1 MNAVEFLKYIFL
13 YKENEPLLF
22 TQLYFWIF
30 YAIVLTVYSFIHP
43 RTSLRNGFLFLV
55 SLFFYYKTSGFFVTI
70 LLFSTITD
78 FFIGKAIYASPNK
91 LARKWWLAFS
101 MILNLGVLVFFKY
114 AYFFTESFNSILNTH
129 FQPIN
134 YFAHWSNS
142 FFGSEFEAEKIL
154 LPVGI
159 SFFTFQTMSYTIDI
173 YRDKLKPVSS
183 LVDFGFYVT
192 FFPQLVAGPIVRA
205 SEFIPQLYQQYQLTR
220 FQFGLALFWILNG
233 LLKKTLL
240 SDYIAVNFID
250 RIFAN
255 PGSYTGFENLM
266 ALYGYSLQ
274 VYADFSGYTDIA
286 IGVALL
292 LGFTLPVNFNS
303 PYKATNA
310 GDFWKRWHI
319 SLSTWLKDYLYI
331 PMGGN
336 RGGSYFTYIMLGIL
350 LLFAWMLAASWTFV
364 FASLAFI
371 GMLASIAYFVG
382 TFRSWLITNVN
393 LMMTMLIGG
402 LWHGPSWNFVIWGG
416 LNGLGIVIYKLWRKI
431 SPWENKNTWY
441 KRVWAIFL
449 TFTFISITRIWFR
462 TGSNNTWEEMNEIHN
477 VWDELFAAN
486 VMLKKILFGIDWS
499 IAPQVIAGFWNVF
512 LVMLLGFIIHW
523 LPSIT
528 KEKYRHW
535 FATRSYILQG
545 GITLAVVIIVYQ
557 VLSAGMNPFIYFQF

>member
-1 MNAVEFLKYIFL
+1 
-13 YKENEPLLF
+13 
-22 TQLYFWIF
+22 
-30 YAIVLTVYSFIHP
+30 
-43 RTSLRNGFLFLV
+43 
-55 SLFFYYKTSGFFVTI
+55 
-70 LLFSTITD
+70 
-78 FFIGKAIYASPNK
+78 
-91 LARKWWLAFS
+91 
-101 MILNLGVLVFFKY
+101 
-114 AYFFTESFNSILNTH
+114 
-129 FQPIN
+129 
-134 YFAHWSNS
+134 
-142 FFGSEFEAEKIL
+142 
-154 LPVGI
+154 
-159 SFFTFQTMSYTIDI
+159 
-173 YRDKLKPVSS
+173 
-183 LVDFGFYVT
+183 
-192 FFPQLVAGPIVRA
+192 
-205 SEFIPQLYQQYQLTR
+205 
-220 FQFGLALFWILNG
+220 
-233 LLKKTLL
+233 
-240 SDYIAVNFID
+240 
-250 RIFAN
+250 
-255 PGSYTGFENLM
+255 
-266 ALYGYSLQ
+266 
-274 VYADFSGYTDIA
+274 
-286 IGVALL
+286 
-292 LGFTLPVNFNS
+292 
-303 PYKATNA
+303 
-310 GDFWKRWHI
+310 
-319 SLSTWLKDYLYI
+319 
-331 PMGGN
+331 
-336 RGGSYFTYIMLGIL
+336 MLGIL